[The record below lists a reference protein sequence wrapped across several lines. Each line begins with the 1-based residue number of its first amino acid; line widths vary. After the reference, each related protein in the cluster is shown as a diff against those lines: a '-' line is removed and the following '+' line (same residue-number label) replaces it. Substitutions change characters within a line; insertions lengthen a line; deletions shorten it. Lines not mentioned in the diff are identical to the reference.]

1 PGDQGSAAA
10 DQQPGQDGGNGRRR
24 HQGPRP
30 RADAR
35 RRQPVQHALPAGQA
49 RPAGTRDQRRDR
61 QDPGGVMSGEGRP
74 AITAVP
80 DASGLTVGVVAARW
94 HAGIT
99 DRLVDRA
106 VRACE
111 DAGATATVVRVPGSL
126 ELPVIAQAL
135 ARRCDA
141 VVALGAVIRGET
153 AHFDYVCDSVTA
165 GLTRVSLDERTPVGN
180 GVLTCDTLD

>member
-1 PGDQGSAAA
+1 
-10 DQQPGQDGGNGRRR
+10 
-24 HQGPRP
+24 
-30 RADAR
+30 
-35 RRQPVQHALPAGQA
+35 
-49 RPAGTRDQRRDR
+49 
-61 QDPGGVMSGEGRP
+61 MSGEGRP

-80 DASGLTVGVVAARW
+80 DASGLTVGVVAASW
-94 HAGIT
+94 HADIT

-180 GVLTCDTLD
+180 GVLTCETLDQALDRSGLPDSKEDKGYESAIAALETALLLRTLA